1 MRILVTG
8 ATGFIGVHLVK
19 HLTEAG
25 HEVVGVDIH
34 PPHPAAEVFLAPV
47 AKGVRFERADIA
59 DPQGLRRA
67 VDGTIDAVI
76 HAAVIATSS
85 GLEST
90 NPERIV
96 DVNIVGTLE
105 TLRFARRAGARRFVY
120 ISSSGVYGQTDPD
133 LILREADRLQLTNIY
148 PIAKYANE
156 RIVQWFAADGDV
168 TAGSARIAAPYG
180 AMERSTGT
188 RSAMSPIYR
197 LVRAALAGRSIEIR
211 DPHRKRD
218 WTHAADISQ
227 ALRLIAESPALPY
240 DCFNVSSGRVDSLAT
255 VADTLTALAPGFSW
269 TATGG
274 GGDVETIPS
283 EERGP
288 VDISRLA
295 SLGFSPRYTLEEGL
309 RDTVTWVR
317 TLHSAGIRFD

>member
-19 HLTEAG
+19 HLVEAG

-34 PPHPAAEVFLAPV
+34 PPHPAADIFLRPA
-47 AKGVRFERADIA
+47 GRHVRFARADIA
-59 DPQGLRRA
+59 DPEALQRT
-67 VDGTIDAVI
+67 VDGSIDAVI

-85 GLEST
+85 GLESS

-96 DVNIVGTLE
+96 DVNIVGTLN

-120 ISSSGVYGQTDPD
+120 ISSSGVYGHTDPD
-133 LILREADRLQLTNIY
+133 VILREADRLQLTNIY
-148 PIAKYANE
+148 PIAKYTNE
-156 RIVQWFAADGDV
+156 RIVQWFAADTDM

-180 AMERSTGT
+180 AMERATGT

-211 DPHRKRD
+211 DPQRKRD
-218 WTHAADISQ
+218 WTHASDVAQ
-227 ALRLIAESPALPY
+227 ALRLIAESPALSHE
-240 DCFNVSSGRVDSLAT
+240 CFNISSGRVDTLAA
-255 VADTLTALAPGFSW
+255 VADILAALAPGFSW
-269 TATGG
+269 TATPGE
-274 GGDVETIPS
+274 GDIETIPS

-288 VDISRLA
+288 VDVSRIA
-295 SLGFSPRYTLEEGL
+295 ALGFSPRYNLEEGL
-309 RDTVTWVR
+309 HDTVSWVR
-317 TLHSAGIRFD
+317 TLHAAGIRFD

>member
-19 HLTEAG
+19 HLAEAG
-25 HEVVGVDIH
+25 HDVIGVDIH
-34 PPHPAAEVFLAPV
+34 PPHRAAGIFLAPV
-47 AKGVRFERADIA
+47 AAGVRFERADIS
-59 DPQGLRRA
+59 DPESLRRA
-67 VDGTIDAVI
+67 VDGRLDAVI

-96 DVNIVGTLE
+96 DVNIIGTLE
-105 TLRFARRAGARRFVY
+105 TLRFARTAGARRFVY
-120 ISSSGVYGQTDPD
+120 ISSSGVYGHTDPD
-133 LILREADRLQLTNIY
+133 VVLSEADRLQLTNIY

-156 RIVQWFAADGDV
+156 RIVQWFAADNDM

-197 LVRAALAGRSIEIR
+197 LVRAALAGRSIQIR
-211 DPHRKRD
+211 DPHRSRD
-218 WTHAADISQ
+218 WTHAADVSQ
-227 ALRLIAESPALPY
+227 ALRLLAESPVLGH
-240 DCFNVSSGRVDSLAT
+240 DCFNVSSGRVDSLAA
-255 VADTLTALAPGFSW
+255 VADILVALAPGFSW
-269 TATGG
+269 AATGNE
-274 GGDVETIPS
+274 GDIETIPS

-309 RDTVTWVR
+309 RDTVTWIR
-317 TLHSAGIRFD
+317 TLHAAGIRFD